1 MQAVIVNF
9 SNRYPVIFIV
19 RPNNSRGV
27 MMKKVILAA
36 SSVIVFLFAAGC
48 CKNAPKDSADQTR
61 NYTTVHTNLLAG
73 SLM

>member
-1 MQAVIVNF
+1 MI
-9 SNRYPVIFIV
+9 
-19 RPNNSRGV
+19 
-27 MMKKVILAA
+27 KKANLAA
-36 SSVIVFLFAAGC
+36 SLVIVFLFAAGC